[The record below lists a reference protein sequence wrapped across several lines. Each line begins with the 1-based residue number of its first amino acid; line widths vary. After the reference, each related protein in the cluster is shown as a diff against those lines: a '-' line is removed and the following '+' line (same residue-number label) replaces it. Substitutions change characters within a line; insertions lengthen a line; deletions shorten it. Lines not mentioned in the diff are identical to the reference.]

1 METSITK
8 SPAQNWLE
16 IRQPEINLVLK
27 ALYDVKSFTVGN
39 PAGNL
44 NLFHTT
50 LSSLRETQDYV
61 RTYLLKVIGLE
72 SEVKRSLGMAIQDYK
87 DAMGKAFTTH
97 KVQTEGGRSLEE
109 KSMKL
114 REFLPEIKIKEEWE
128 DTLESVKL
136 LKEAVDLVYQD
147 LSKNAMSLNLQVA
160 VLRNQILTGEIR
172 IAVGD
177 GAVKSLLSE
186 ATSDSME
193 KAAFR
198 NKMVNQPNGEFNLDE
213 LVK

>member
-1 METSITK
+1 METGITK
-8 SPAQNWLE
+8 SPAQYWLDT
-16 IRQPEINLVLK
+16 RQPEINLVLK

-72 SEVKRSLGMAIQDYK
+72 SEVKRSLGMAIQNYK
-87 DAMGKAFTTH
+87 DAMSRAFTTH
-97 KVQTEGGRSLEE
+97 KAQTEGGRSLEE
-109 KSMKL
+109 KAMKL

-147 LSKNAMSLNLQVA
+147 LSKAAMSLNLQVN
-160 VLRNQILTGEIR
+160 VLRHQVLTGEIK
-172 IAVGD
+172 IGIGD
-177 GAVKSLLSE
+177 GAVRSLLGE
-186 ATSDSME
+186 ATMSSME
-193 KAAFR
+193 KVAFKS
-198 NKMVNQPNGEFNLDE
+198 KMDNQPNGEFNLDDM
-213 LVK
+213 VK